1 MRKRARKKCYQTF
14 SSPRTWLFFRW
25 WELEMEELWRH
36 WAMKFSFAPKVFFCL
51 FFFFSLQGFIMQN
64 VSCSQTKADQRA
76 SRLRITITPTSVL
89 ACSSENS
96 FRQVVQTA
104 VLIQDPLCNI
114 YKWMHHIKNNL
125 IFNSFTSFLAAVCS
139 PSLCPV
145 HKKIFTF
152 QVFHF
157 RGFACLVTVTF
168 YHQRGMTSLSPL
180 YRYPFLPL
188 YCVCCCLEEAIYNPH
203 PHFFFF
209 LQNESLLFWMTQATE
224 TLCLPGWK
232 EWQVDLKINR
242 VFFLSYFFSMHLFDH
257 ALVRGGWVGL
267 GDDFSVS
274 YLQKKKNRVRNLW
287 YQVIITPYPA
297 VIWRWI
303 ISDVS
308 TQLKDTNE

>member
-14 SSPRTWLFFRW
+14 SSPRTWLFSDGGNSKWKSYGGTGPWNFH
-25 WELEMEELWRH
+25 LLL
-36 WAMKFSFAPKVFFCL
+36 KFFFCL

-76 SRLRITITPTSVL
+76 SRLRITTTPTSVL

-114 YKWMHHIKNNL
+114 YKWMHHIKKNL

-145 HKKIFTF
+145 HKKIFTS

-188 YCVCCCLEEAIYNPH
+188 YCVCCCFEEAIYNPH

-224 TLCLPGWK
+224 TSP
-232 EWQVDLKINR
+232 
-242 VFFLSYFFSMHLFDH
+242 HLH
-257 ALVRGGWVGL
+257 L
-267 GDDFSVS
+267 GE
-274 YLQKKKNRVRNLW
+274 KNGKL
-287 YQVIITPYPA
+287 I
-297 VIWRWI
+297 
-303 ISDVS
+303 
-308 TQLKDTNE
+308 